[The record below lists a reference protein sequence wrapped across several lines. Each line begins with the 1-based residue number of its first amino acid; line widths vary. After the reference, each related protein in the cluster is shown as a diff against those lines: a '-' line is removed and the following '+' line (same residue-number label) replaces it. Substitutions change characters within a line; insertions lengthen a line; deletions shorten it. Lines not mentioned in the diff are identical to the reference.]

1 MSIVTSPIDLSLLP
15 APDAL
20 QVVDFEEIYASRKQR
35 LVDLFPPE
43 VQGEVYE
50 TLALES
56 EPMSKLLQENSY
68 REMVIRQRVNDCVRR
83 VLLAF
88 AKGTD
93 LDHLGARYYVKRLVV
108 QAADP
113 NASPPLPLIMEDDDA
128 YLERIQDAYEGLSV
142 AGPRGA
148 YEFHTRSADGRV
160 VDARAISPA
169 PCDVE
174 VYVLSFEGDGT
185 ASQELLDVVAA
196 ALNDEEI
203 RPLGDRVMVL
213 SSDIVPYQ
221 IKAKLHMKSAGPGR
235 KQAVELAREL
245 TAAHAHRRKRQGWS
259 VWLSKLD
266 SLMHVEGVER
276 VEIIEPAEDIELL
289 ESQAA
294 YCTGIDIR
302 DAEEA
307 EE

>member
-20 QVVDFEEIYASRKQR
+20 EVVDFEEIYAARKQR
-35 LVDLFPPE
+35 LVDLFPVE
-43 VQGEVYE
+43 VQQEVYE

-56 EPMSKLLQENSY
+56 EPISKLLQENAY
-68 REMVIRQRVNDCVRR
+68 REIVLRQRVNDCVRR

-88 AKGTD
+88 AKGAD
-93 LDHLGARYYVKRLVV
+93 LDHLGAKYYVFRLVV
-108 QAADP
+108 QPAQP
-113 NASPPLPLIMEDDDA
+113 EASPPVPLIMEDDDA
-128 YLERIQDAYEGLSV
+128 FLERIQDAYEGLST

-160 VDARAISPA
+160 VDARAVSPE
-169 PCDVE
+169 PCDVD

-185 ASQELLDVVAA
+185 ASPELLDIVDQ
-196 ALNDEEI
+196 ALNDEDI
-203 RPLGDRVMVL
+203 RPLGDRVTVR
-213 SSDIVPYQ
+213 SSVIVPYQ
-221 IKAKLHMKSAGPGR
+221 IIAKLHMKSPGPG
-235 KQAVELAREL
+235 KDLAIELARQQTTEY
-245 TAAHAHRRKRQGWS
+245 AQRRRRQGWS

-276 VEIIEPAEDIELL
+276 VEIIEPSADIVLL

-294 YCTGIDIR
+294 YCTGIDIQ
-302 DAEEA
+302 EA
-307 EE
+307 QA